1 MSLPS
6 KWERSIYHIGEDVEP
21 FFRDYFSS
29 DSRKILLIGGAGF
42 DPRSTVIATL
52 LAEIACNRSEGF
64 FLREERPN
72 PDQLLVKKAEEN
84 EAVLRQLL
92 TDSDFKKLEIFAADD
107 AVVGG
112 RTAVTLVNEIDLS
125 SFSDIIVDLSALSI
139 GVAFPVSRFLFEQ
152 AQRTG
157 QNLHL
162 VVVDEPATD
171 VQIKATSS
179 DSPTTVHGFKGG
191 WELDEHSNASKL
203 WMPQLS
209 LTKKG
214 ILDRIHSR
222 VAPHAVCPILPF
234 PSTVPRLADT
244 LIEHYGDLLQNPWQ
258 IDARDR
264 DLLQNTWHVD
274 ARDIVY
280 ASERSPVDLY
290 RTILRID
297 DARKRV
303 FAETGGSQIIL
314 SPIGSKALAIGALM
328 AALER
333 DFTVMYI
340 ESLNYSVDFVQVKE
354 VREREKAQLVHVWL
368 HGDAYATAAKEAPQK

>member
-1 MSLPS
+1 MSAPP
-6 KWERSIYHIGEDVEP
+6 KWERCIYHIGDDVEP

-29 DSRKILLIGGAGF
+29 DSRRILLIGGAGF
-42 DPRSTVIATL
+42 DPRSTVIAAL
-52 LAEIACNRSEGF
+52 LKDIAEKQSTGF

-72 PDQLLVKKAEEN
+72 PDHTLLKKAEEN
-84 EAVLRQLL
+84 ESVLRGLL
-92 TDSDFKKLEIFAADD
+92 KDSDFKKLDIFATAD

-112 RTAVTLVNEIDLS
+112 RTAVTLVNEIDLAP
-125 SFSDIIVDLSALSI
+125 FTDIVVDLSALSI
-139 GVAFPVSRFLFEQ
+139 GVAFPVIRFLSER
-152 AQRTG
+152 ALG
-157 QNLHL
+157 CNQNVHL

-179 DSPTTVHGFKGG
+179 DSPATIHGFRGG
-191 WELDEHSNASKL
+191 WERDEHSNAARL

-214 ILDRIHSR
+214 MLDRIHSR
-222 VAPHAVCPILPF
+222 VVPHAVCPILPF
-234 PSTVPRLADT
+234 PATEPRLADT

-258 IDARDR
+258 
-264 DLLQNTWHVD
+264 VD
-274 ARDIVY
+274 ARDIIY

-297 DARKRV
+297 DARNRV

-333 DFTVMYI
+333 EFTVMYI
-340 ESLNYSVDFVQVKE
+340 ESLNYSVDFAQVE
-354 VREREKAQLVHVWL
+354 QARIREKAQLVHVWL
-368 HGDAYATAAKEAPQK
+368 HGDAYTMEAKEALDK